1 MDQSNVTKIGK
12 LIISSGESFFRETFN
27 KISNKVESFKNLSET
42 EQELITF
49 GIEVFEY
56 FEKTDKIPN
65 ELEEHFLSLKRR
77 IDKLEKK

>member
-12 LIISSGESFFRETFN
+12 LIISSGETFFRETFN

-42 EQELITF
+42 EQELMKF
-49 GIEVFEY
+49 GIEVFEH
-56 FEKTDKIPN
+56 FEETDKIPN
-65 ELEEHFLSLKRR
+65 ELEEQFLSLKRR